1 MNDYFDRLEAQLGD
15 LHEQGRHLRR
25 FPRWSS
31 RALSGVGAMF
41 VVGTAVA
48 VAAVAIVALKPA
60 HPRVRPPLGGM
71 EPALGAS
78 VQTARAGAPQT
89 LLVIVSDHRL
99 GTSYASSNTQSI
111 VLVRLDGSGT
121 IKVLAIPSDLRIQLP
136 GGPAKLNAAYAE
148 GGPNL
153 LIRTLKAQVFQGLQ
167 VNHIL
172 DVNVGGFSDL
182 VDGIG
187 CVYSDVDHRYYNN
200 TARANYPSIDLQPGY
215 QKLCG
220 SQALQFVQFR
230 HADSDILRDARLG
243 DFARWAEG
251 EISVSQLLAQETSLL
266 RAFGAHVQTDHSLH
280 TTSGLLNLF
289 DLLVNSVGQP
299 PVQTPFPAI
308 FDPCKTTA
316 QLPCYIT
323 ASRQAEATA
332 YQVFMAPATAPGP
345 NTTTPKSA
353 TTYGTAGLVSEPSEG
368 QSQALALRNAGLPI
382 YYPSLILAGS
392 RYCSDPSG
400 DCTQPGQPASESAG
414 AYPRA
419 YQIEAEDG
427 HTYPAYRMTLT
438 INAAQDEYYGIQGT
452 TWLGPPLLRKP
463 TRTQVE
469 HGRRL
474 LEYFDG
480 AHLSV
485 VAFET
490 GTATYWVSN
499 TLTNGIPNQQL
510 IGIAASMQPHG

>member
-1 MNDYFDRLEAQLGD
+1 MNDYFDRLEAQLGE
-15 LHEQGRHLRR
+15 LHEQGRHLSR
-25 FPRWSS
+25 FPRWPS

-41 VVGTAVA
+41 IVGTAVA
-48 VAAVAIVALKPA
+48 VAVFAIVVLRPA
-60 HPRVRPPLGGM
+60 HPRALPNPSGM
-71 EPALGAS
+71 EPALSTS
-78 VQTARAGAPQT
+78 VQPARPGAPQT
-89 LLVIVSDHRL
+89 LLVILSDHRA
-99 GTSYASSNTQSI
+99 GEPYPASNAQTI
-111 VLVRLDGSGT
+111 LLVRLDDSSAT
-121 IKVLAIPSDLRIQLP
+121 INVLAIPSDLRIQLP

-153 LIRTLKAQVFQGLQ
+153 LIKTLKTQVFPGLV

-172 DVNVGGFSDL
+172 DVNTGGFSSL
-182 VDGIG
+182 VDAIG

-200 TARANYPSIDLQPGY
+200 IAQADYPSIDLQPGY

-220 SQALQFVQFR
+220 TQALQFVQFR
-230 HADSDILRDARLG
+230 HADSDILRDARVG

-251 EISVSQLLAQETSLL
+251 QITVSQLLAQETSLL

-280 TTSGLLNLF
+280 TTDGLLSLF
-289 DLLVNSVGQP
+289 DLLVNSIGHP
-299 PVQTPFPAI
+299 LVQTPFPAV
-308 FDPCKTTA
+308 FGPCSTTA
-316 QLPCYIT
+316 ALPCYVT
-323 ASRQAEATA
+323 ASRQAESAAYRRFLATA
-332 YQVFMAPATAPGP
+332 AVEAPNP
-345 NTTTPKSA
+345 TPR
-353 TTYGTAGLVSEPSEG
+353 GTAGLVSDPSEG

-382 YYPSLILAGS
+382 YYPNLILAGS
-392 RYCSDPSG
+392 KYCSELSG
-400 DCTQPGQPASESAG
+400 DCNQPGEPASEYAA

-427 HTYPAYRMTLT
+427 QTYPAYRMTLT
-438 INAAQDEYYGIQGT
+438 INTARDEYYGVQGT

-463 TRTQVE
+463 AQTQVD
-469 HGRRL
+469 HGRKL

-499 TLTNGIPNQQL
+499 TLIDSIPNRQL
-510 IGIAASMQPHG
+510 ISIAASMRLDG

>member
-15 LHEQGRHLRR
+15 LHEQGRHLSR
-25 FPRWSS
+25 FPRWSA
-31 RALSGVGAMF
+31 RAFSGVGAMF

-48 VAAVAIVALKPA
+48 VAVFAIVVLRPA
-60 HPRVRPPLGGM
+60 HPRVLPSLRGM
-71 EPALGAS
+71 EPALRAS
-78 VQTARAGAPQT
+78 VTTARAGAPQT

-121 IKVLAIPSDLRIQLP
+121 IKVLAVPRDLGIQLP

-148 GGPNL
+148 GSPTL
-153 LIRTLKAQVFQGLQ
+153 LLHTLRAQVFPGLT

-182 VDGIG
+182 VDAIG

-200 TARANYPSIDLQPGY
+200 AAQANYPGIDLQPGY

-230 HADSDILRDARLG
+230 DADSDILRDARLG

-251 EISVSQLLAQETSLL
+251 QITVSQLLAQETSLL
-266 RAFGAHVQTDHSLH
+266 RAFGAHVQTDRSLH

-299 PVQTPFPAI
+299 LVQIPFPAI
-308 FDPCKTTA
+308 FDRCSSA
-316 QLPCYIT
+316 ALACYIT

-332 YQVFMAPATAPGP
+332 YQVFMAPATAPGS
-345 NTTTPKSA
+345 NATTPKSA
-353 TTYGTAGLVSEPSEG
+353 TTYRTAGLVSEPSEG

-392 RYCSDPSG
+392 RYCSDLSG
-400 DCTQPGQPASESAG
+400 DCTQPGKPASEITG

-419 YQIEAEDG
+419 YQLEANG
-427 HTYPAYRMTLT
+427 RTYPGYRMTLT

-452 TWLGPPLLRKP
+452 TWLNPPLLRKP

-490 GTATYWVSN
+490 STATYWVSN
-499 TLTNGIPNQQL
+499 TLINSIPNQQL

>member
-1 MNDYFDRLEAQLGD
+1 MSDYFDRLEAQLGE
-15 LHEQGRHLRR
+15 LHEQGRHLSR

-48 VAAVAIVALKPA
+48 VAVFAIVVLRPA
-60 HPRVRPPLGGM
+60 HPRVRPPLSGM

-111 VLVRLDGSGT
+111 VLVRLDGGGT
-121 IKVLAIPSDLRIQLP
+121 IKVLAVPRDLRIQLQ
-136 GGPAKLNAAYAE
+136 GRPAKLNAAYAE
-148 GGPNL
+148 GSPTL
-153 LIRTLKAQVFQGLQ
+153 LLKTLRAQVFPGLT

-182 VDGIG
+182 VDAIG

-200 TARANYPSIDLQPGY
+200 AAQANYPRIDLQPGY

-230 HADSDILRDARLG
+230 HADSDILRDARLA

-251 EISVSQLLAQETSLL
+251 GISGSQLLDQETSLL
-266 RAFGAHVQTDHSLH
+266 QAFGSHVQTDRSLH

-289 DLLVNSVGQP
+289 DLLVNSVGHP
-299 PVQTPFPAI
+299 LVQIPFPAI

-323 ASRQAEATA
+323 ASRQAETTA
-332 YQVFMAPATAPGP
+332 YQMFTAPPTAPDADLITPRGATADG
-345 NTTTPKSA
+345 A
-353 TTYGTAGLVSEPSEG
+353 AGLVPEPSEG
-368 QSQALALRNAGLPI
+368 HAQALALRNAGLPI

-392 RYCSDPSG
+392 RYCSGLSG
-400 DCTQPGQPASESAG
+400 DCTQPGQPATEYAG
-414 AYPRA
+414 SYPRA
-419 YQIEAEDG
+419 YQLEG
-427 HTYPAYRMTLT
+427 NGRTYPAYRMTLV

-452 TWLGPPLLRKP
+452 SWLSPPLLRKP
-463 TRTQVE
+463 TMIQLV

-480 AHLSV
+480 ARLSV

-499 TLTNGIPNQQL
+499 TLTDLIPNGQL
-510 IGIAASMQPHG
+510 LDIAASMQLHG